1 MGCKC
6 NNNQI
11 IEEVTEYKTEF
22 INNETNVNNENIN
35 NKIDDN
41 LSFKNEKIIKEEEID
56 TTIIS
61 YPKLVLNLINQIRQN
76 PKEYAN
82 IIEESTKNIVEEKN
96 EENLKDIKLIYK
108 SELKVALVRGEPAFL
123 EAAEELR
130 NMEPIEPL
138 EFREDNC
145 LSLPDNL
152 EDYDNSDYL
161 KNKVREKLDNNI
173 YINVFYKENVSNPD
187 ISVLLM
193 IVDDRNKKNAG
204 KKRKAILNKNFKYI
218 GITSKYIDDIFIS
231 YFSFSTT

>member
-22 INNETNVNNENIN
+22 INNETNLNNENIN

-82 IIEESTKNIVEEKN
+82 IIEESTKIIVEEKN
-96 EENLKDIKLIYK
+96 EENLKDIRLVYK

-123 EAAEELR
+123 EADEEL
-130 NMEPIEPL
+130 
-138 EFREDNC
+138 
-145 LSLPDNL
+145 
-152 EDYDNSDYL
+152 
-161 KNKVREKLDNNI
+161 
-173 YINVFYKENVSNPD
+173 
-187 ISVLLM
+187 
-193 IVDDRNKKNAG
+193 KKQ
-204 KKRKAILNKNFKYI
+204 RF
-218 GITSKYIDDIFIS
+218 FH
-231 YFSFSTT
+231 